1 MTQARRYETG
11 GAARRLS
18 LLDTSVRILAAAI
31 ALLAPVLAQP
41 APRGGPPSVRATGEG
56 SVTVKP
62 DQAIVSIGVI
72 TQAATADAAASQN
85 ATQVTILLDRL
96 KKELGSNGELR
107 TSGYSLSPNYH
118 YPTPPASGSPTIS
131 GYTASNTVQAT
142 TRDLPSVGRL
152 IDAATRAGANHVQ
165 GIQFMLRDEQPA
177 RAQALKQAAQAARA
191 NAEAIAAAL
200 GVRVVGLRSAETALA
215 EPIRPRVMFEAAAR
229 ASTPVEPGTVDIR
242 ATVTVTLDVAP

>member
-1 MTQARRYETG
+1 M
-11 GAARRLS
+11 
-18 LLDTSVRILAAAI
+18 RILVAAI
-31 ALLAPVLAQP
+31 ALLAPALAQP

-56 SVTVKP
+56 TVTVKP
-62 DQAIVSIGVI
+62 DQAIVSIGVV

-85 ATQVTILLDRL
+85 ATQLNALLDRL
-96 KKELGSNGELR
+96 RKELGSNGELQ
-107 TSGYSLSPNYH
+107 TSGYSLTPNYR
-118 YPTPPASGSPTIS
+118 YPTPPATGSPTIS

-152 IDAATRAGANHVQ
+152 IDAATRAGANHVE
-165 GIQFMLRDEQPA
+165 GIHFMLRDEQPA

-200 GVRVVGLRSAETALA
+200 GVRVVGLRSAETALV
-215 EPIRPRVMFEAAAR
+215 EPIRPRMAMAEAAAMR
-229 ASTPVEPGTVDIR
+229 APTPVEPGTIDIR